1 MKTSLE
7 MVDISETTTT
17 LSSPAP
23 HNPNYDI
30 PKGHFRVN
38 IPWEWSCLL
47 GFNGDLDYAMVY
59 KVEDDIV
66 LSANLMDE
74 DFYGEV
80 KLYYHKENGNP
91 KSTNVDTVYD
101 SQFITLPEIDFTN
114 YSVGDTINME
124 YINPAPKNAYFLYE
138 HVSMD
143 DVLEGER
150 HIRLSKGEKNG
161 LDTTDNPSDGQI
173 QRVEGEG
180 HSTV

>member
-7 MVDISETTTT
+7 TVAISETTTT

-47 GFNGDLDYAMVY
+47 GFNGDLDCALVY
-59 KVEDDIV
+59 KVEEDIV
-66 LSANLMDE
+66 LSANYMDE
-74 DFYGEV
+74 DFYGET

-91 KSTNVDTVYD
+91 SSTQVDIVYD

-124 YINPAPKNAYFLYE
+124 YINPAPKNAVWIHGISKDE
-138 HVSMD
+138 
-143 DVLEGER
+143 VLEGER
-150 HIRLSKGEKNG
+150 HIRLSKGERNG

-173 QRVEGEG
+173 QQVDGEG
-180 HSTV
+180 HSTL